1 MDNADLAERLA
12 HGKLVEGPE
21 YASEDYVKGLTRTLI
36 VSGDTELISAPAYL
50 KAAEHAPR
58 LQSYVSVIGI
68 IQDELGHAHI
78 AYRMLRDLG
87 VDTDALIYER
97 EPSDFRYPY
106 AFDVPLES
114 WSEMVVANGFY
125 DRAGFVL
132 LSDIFQHTSYGP
144 WKRALVKVDREETF
158 HLRHGERWMKTL
170 AADAATRGDLQA
182 AVDWMFLMTL
192 EWFGLPDHLKRHTE
206 QIDYGLKGKTNDELR
221 QEWMSTA
228 VPFCESIGIDVP
240 AHLRRGGEEVRGR
253 LSVPGSVRRAGEALA
268 SRGGRDHVG
277 RGAGALAPPRPRERG
292 VRRDDPARPARA
304 DGAGRLSSMATEAQV
319 RAALVEVLDP
329 EYPVS
334 LVDMGLVREV
344 EVDGS
349 AVRVGIAYC
358 SLGCPCIELIE
369 DDIRERLLDLDGVEH
384 VEVCEVF
391 EPWTRRDIS
400 ARGLKLLRASGVA

>member
-1 MDNADLAERLA
+1 VDNAALAERLA

-21 YASEDYVKGLTRTLI
+21 YASEDYVRGLARTLI

-97 EPSDFRYPY
+97 EPSEFRYPY

-170 AADAATRGDLQA
+170 AAEVATRPDLQA

-192 EWFGLPDHLKRHTE
+192 EWFGLPDHLKRHRE

-228 VPFCESIGIDVP
+228 VPFCDSIGIDVP
-240 AHLRRGGEEVRGR
+240 AHY
-253 LSVPGSVRRAGEALA
+253 
-268 SRGGRDHVG
+268 D
-277 RGAGALAPPRPRERG
+277 
-292 VRRDDPARPARA
+292 
-304 DGAGRLSSMATEAQV
+304 
-319 RAALVEVLDP
+319 
-329 EYPVS
+329 
-334 LVDMGLVREV
+334 
-344 EVDGS
+344 
-349 AVRVGIAYC
+349 
-358 SLGCPCIELIE
+358 
-369 DDIRERLLDLDGVEH
+369 
-384 VEVCEVF
+384 
-391 EPWTRRDIS
+391 S
-400 ARGLKLLRASGVA
+400 ARGEYVIDCPFPQQFDEGEKRWLTEEGEISWEEVLERWRRRGPANEELVEMIQRGRHERMAVAA

>member
-1 MDNADLAERLA
+1 LTLTVRSVRLLKMDNAELAERLA
-12 HGKLVEGPE
+12 DGKLVEGPE

-87 VDTDALIYER
+87 VDTDELIYER
-97 EPSDFRYPY
+97 APSDFRYPY

-114 WSEMVVANGFY
+114 WPEMVVANGFY

-170 AADAATRGDLQA
+170 AADAATHGDLQA

-192 EWFGLPDHLKRHTE
+192 EWFGLPDELKRHRE

-240 AHLRRGGEEVRGR
+240 AHYDAAEDRYVIDCPFPVQFDEHEKRWLLEEGEITWDEVMKRWRRRGPANEELVEMIQRGR
-253 LSVPGSVRRAGEALA
+253 LQRTALA
-268 SRGGRDHVG
+268 
-277 RGAGALAPPRPRERG
+277 A
-292 VRRDDPARPARA
+292 
-304 DGAGRLSSMATEAQV
+304 
-319 RAALVEVLDP
+319 
-329 EYPVS
+329 
-334 LVDMGLVREV
+334 
-344 EVDGS
+344 
-349 AVRVGIAYC
+349 
-358 SLGCPCIELIE
+358 
-369 DDIRERLLDLDGVEH
+369 
-384 VEVCEVF
+384 
-391 EPWTRRDIS
+391 
-400 ARGLKLLRASGVA
+400 

>member
-1 MDNADLAERLA
+1 
-12 HGKLVEGPE
+12 
-21 YASEDYVKGLTRTLI
+21 
-36 VSGDTELISAPAYL
+36 
-50 KAAEHAPR
+50 
-58 LQSYVSVIGI
+58 VSVIGI

-97 EPSDFRYPY
+97 EPSDFRHPY
-106 AFDVPLES
+106 AFDVPLET

-170 AADAATRGDLQA
+170 AGDVATRGDLQA

-192 EWFGLPDHLKRHTE
+192 EWFGLPDHLKRHRE

-240 AHLRRGGEEVRGR
+240 AHYDSAKGEYAIDCPFPQQFDEEEKRWLLEEGEITWDEVLERWRRRGPANQELVEMLQRGR
-253 LSVPGSVRRAGEALA
+253 LQR
-268 SRGGRDHVG
+268 
-277 RGAGALAPPRPRERG
+277 
-292 VRRDDPARPARA
+292 
-304 DGAGRLSSMATEAQV
+304 T
-319 RAALVEVLDP
+319 ALV
-329 EYPVS
+329 
-334 LVDMGLVREV
+334 
-344 EVDGS
+344 
-349 AVRVGIAYC
+349 A
-358 SLGCPCIELIE
+358 
-369 DDIRERLLDLDGVEH
+369 
-384 VEVCEVF
+384 
-391 EPWTRRDIS
+391 
-400 ARGLKLLRASGVA
+400 